1 MIKIG
6 LLGLG
11 TVGSGVYE
19 IIRDKKDKLKKAT
32 GKNIEISKILVRDK
46 NKDRGLN
53 IDQSILTENADEII
67 NDPNIDIIVEV
78 MGGIDKAYSYIS
90 KSLKNGKHVVTA
102 NKAVISL
109 HIDELHN
116 LAKENNKGLLFEASV
131 GGGIPVIK
139 GLKEAIKINDVDNI
153 KGILNGTTNFILSK
167 MCDENLSFDEALDLA
182 HKLGYAEADPTDDV
196 EGYDAAR
203 KISILASLAF
213 NTNASISDV
222 MCRGITSISPL
233 DIKNFKLM
241 GLVAKLI
248 GSATIDGNEFS
259 ASVEPI
265 LVDES
270 APFASVKDA
279 FNIVSVEGC
288 TVGELQFYGQG
299 AGKDPTANAV
309 VTDIIDIINES
320 YKEYEYI
327 CNDSIKSGGTKLFKG
342 NYYMRVSPNN
352 VNEIPKIVNN
362 LNKSGLE
369 FKVIESDKD
378 LVLITEQISSDQMEA
393 IMNDLDL
400 PQNSYSYLRIESN
413 NISSIHDIDF
423 GNTDSFAM

>member
-369 FKVIESDKD
+369 FKVIESDKN